1 MTMYKYRALD
11 PEGNP
16 VEDSME
22 AASAHAVT
30 QKLQERG
37 LTVSSVKEAYPDRRL
52 LRVSGKLT
60 WEDLQLLSEQLESI
74 VKSGL
79 PLVPSLKALASEL
92 RNPRLKPVLER
103 LHQDL
108 ERGVSLEDAVDKQ
121 HEYFPRVYPAL
132 IRAGEAT
139 GNLAGVMGL
148 VSQHATRMA
157 DLKQR
162 LQLALIYPVILAV
175 TAFFIISFLMMK
187 VVPVFAEIFGELG
200 ASLPAPTKLMLEVS
214 DLFQHSFANLALALA
229 ILVGLGIGT
238 LLWMRSSVAGRC
250 RLDTIKLYLPWV
262 GPTYHLGVQARFC
275 RLMGLLLESRVPV
288 LDAMELSG
296 AAAGSPVL
304 GRALED
310 AVLEV
315 ASGERLADALEHTR
329 FFGHDTCWLLST
341 TEERGTTEEAF
352 SSLAIRFEHQAVAH
366 EKFLGV
372 MAAPVFVLLIGLVV
386 AFVVFSLYLPI
397 FTLGDSISG

>member
-11 PEGNP
+11 ADGNP

-37 LTVSSVKEAYPDRRL
+37 LTVSAVVEAYPDRRL

-175 TAFFIISFLMMK
+175 TALFIISFLMMK

-200 ASLPAPTKLMLEVS
+200 ATLPAPTLLMLEIS
-214 DLFQHSFANLALALA
+214 DFFQHSFANLAVALA
-229 ILVGLGIGT
+229 VLLGLGIAI
-238 LLWMRSSVAGRC
+238 LLWLRSSVTGRC
-250 RLDTIKLYLPWV
+250 RLDRIKLYLPWV

-296 AAAGSPVL
+296 AASGSPVL
-304 GRALED
+304 ERALED

-341 TEERGTTEEAF
+341 SEERGTTEEAF
-352 SSLAIRFEHQAVAH
+352 SSLASRFEHQAVAH

-397 FTLGDSISG
+397 FTLGDAIG

>member
-22 AASAHAVT
+22 AVSAHAVT

-37 LTVSSVKEAYPDRRL
+37 LTVSSVKEAFPDRRL

-108 ERGVSLEDAVDKQ
+108 ERGVALEDAVEKQ

-148 VSQHATRMA
+148 VSQHASRMA

-162 LQLALIYPVILAV
+162 LQLALIYPIILAV
-175 TAFFIISFLMMK
+175 TALVITSFLMLK
-187 VVPVFAEIFGELG
+187 VVPVFAEIFGEMG
-200 ASLPAPTKLMLEVS
+200 ASLPAPTRLIVEMS
-214 DLFQHSFANLALALA
+214 AYFQHSIDSIAVVATLVIVL
-229 ILVGLGIGT
+229 LVGIP
-238 LLWMRSSVAGRC
+238 LWMRRSVAGRC
-250 RLDTIKLYLPWV
+250 WLDTAKLYLPWV
-262 GPTYHLGVQARFC
+262 GPAYHMGVQARFC
-275 RLMGLLLESRVPV
+275 RLMGLLLSSRVPV
-288 LDAMELSG
+288 LDAMELS
-296 AAAGSPVL
+296 ASASGSPVL
-304 GRALED
+304 ERAMED

-329 FFGHDTCWLLST
+329 FFGHDTCWLLATS
-341 TEERGTTEEAF
+341 EDRGTTEEAF
-352 SSLAIRFEHQAVAH
+352 ASLAGRFEHQASAH
-366 EKFLGV
+366 EKFIGII
-372 MAAPVFVLLIGLVV
+372 AAPVFVVLIGVLVGFV
-386 AFVVFSLYLPI
+386 AVSMYLPI
-397 FTLGDSISG
+397 FSLGDQIGG

>member
-1 MTMYKYRALD
+1 MTIYKYRALD

-22 AASAHAVT
+22 AVSAHAVT

-37 LTVSSVKEAYPDRRL
+37 LTVSAVVEAYPDRRL

-74 VKSGL
+74 LKSGL

-92 RNPRLKPVLER
+92 RNPRLKPVLEH

-148 VSQHATRMA
+148 VSQHATRMV

-162 LQLALIYPVILAV
+162 VQLALIYPVILAV
-175 TAFFIISFLMMK
+175 TAFFIISFLMLK
-187 VVPVFAEIFGELG
+187 VVPVFKEIFGQLG
-200 ASLPAPTKLMLEVS
+200 SSLPAPTRLLLEVS

-229 ILVGLGIGT
+229 ILLGLGIAV
-238 LLWMRSSVAGRC
+238 LLWLRSSVAGRC

-296 AAAGSPVL
+296 AASGSPVL
-304 GRALED
+304 ERALED
-310 AVLEV
+310 AVLAV

-341 TEERGTTEEAF
+341 SEERGTTEEAF
-352 SSLAIRFEHQAVAH
+352 SSLASRFEHQAVAH

-372 MAAPVFVLLIGLVV
+372 MAAPALVLFIGFIV
-386 AFVVFSLYLPI
+386 AFVAFSLYLPI

>member
-11 PEGNP
+11 TDGNP

-22 AASAHAVT
+22 AVSAHAVT

-37 LTVSSVKEAYPDRRL
+37 LTVSAVVEAYPDRRL

-74 VKSGL
+74 LKSGL

-92 RNPRLKPVLER
+92 RNPRLKPVLEH

-148 VSQHATRMA
+148 VSQHATRMV

-162 LQLALIYPVILAV
+162 VQLALIYPVILAV
-175 TAFFIISFLMMK
+175 TAFFIISFLMLK
-187 VVPVFAEIFGELG
+187 VVPVFKEIFGQLG
-200 ASLPAPTKLMLEVS
+200 SSLPAPTRLLLEVS

-229 ILVGLGIGT
+229 ILVGLGIAL
-238 LLWMRSSVAGRC
+238 LLWLRSSVAGRC

-296 AAAGSPVL
+296 AASGSPVL
-304 GRALED
+304 ERALED
-310 AVLEV
+310 AVLAV

-341 TEERGTTEEAF
+341 SEERGTTEEAF
-352 SSLAIRFEHQAVAH
+352 SSLASRFEHQAVAH

-372 MAAPVFVLLIGLVV
+372 MAAPALVLFIGFIV
-386 AFVVFSLYLPI
+386 AFVAFSLYLPI

>member
-11 PEGNP
+11 TDGNP

-22 AASAHAVT
+22 AVSAHAVT

-37 LTVSSVKEAYPDRRL
+37 LTVSAVVEAYPDRRL

-74 VKSGL
+74 LKSGL

-92 RNPRLKPVLER
+92 RNPRLKPVLEH

-148 VSQHATRMA
+148 VSQHATRMV

-162 LQLALIYPVILAV
+162 VQLALIYPVILAV
-175 TAFFIISFLMMK
+175 TAFFIISFLMLK
-187 VVPVFAEIFGELG
+187 VVPVFKEIFGQLG
-200 ASLPAPTKLMLEVS
+200 SSLPAPTRLLLEVS

-229 ILVGLGIGT
+229 ILVGLGIVV
-238 LLWMRSSVAGRC
+238 LLWLRSSVAGRC

-296 AAAGSPVL
+296 AASGSPVL
-304 GRALED
+304 ERALED
-310 AVLEV
+310 AVLAV

-341 TEERGTTEEAF
+341 SEERGTTEEAF
-352 SSLAIRFEHQAVAH
+352 SSLASRFEHQAVAH

-372 MAAPVFVLLIGLVV
+372 MAAPALVLLIGFIV
-386 AFVVFSLYLPI
+386 AFVAFSLYLPI

>member
-30 QKLQERG
+30 KKLQERG
-37 LTVSSVKEAYPDRRL
+37 LTVSSVVEAYPDRRL

-74 VKSGL
+74 VKSGM

-139 GNLAGVMGL
+139 GNLAGVMGV

-157 DLKQR
+157 DIKQR
-162 LQLALIYPVILAV
+162 MQTALIYPVILSV
-175 TAFFIISFLMMK
+175 TALFIISFLMLK
-187 VVPVFAEIFGELG
+187 VVPVFKEIFQEFGG
-200 ASLPAPTKLMLEVS
+200 PLPGPTRLMLEIS
-214 DLFQHSFANLALALA
+214 DLFQHSFGNLLITLA
-229 ILVGLGIGT
+229 ILAGLGFG
-238 LLWMRSSVAGRC
+238 LLIWLRSSVAGRC
-250 RLDTIKLYLPWV
+250 RLDTLRLYLPWI

-275 RLMGLLLESRVPV
+275 RLMALLLESRVPV

-296 AAAGSPVL
+296 AASGSPVL
-304 GRALED
+304 ERALED

-341 TEERGTTEEAF
+341 SEERGTTEEAL
-352 SSLAIRFEHQAVAH
+352 SNLASRFEHQAVAH
-366 EKFLGV
+366 ENFLGV
-372 MAAPVFVLLIGLVV
+372 MAAPVFVLAIGFVV
-386 AFVVFSLYLPI
+386 AFVAFSLYLPI
-397 FTLGDSISG
+397 FTLGDQIGG

>member
-22 AASAHAVT
+22 AVSAHAVT

-37 LTVSSVKEAYPDRRL
+37 LTVSAVAEAYPDRRL

-92 RNPRLKPVLER
+92 HNPRLKPVLER

-108 ERGVSLEDAVDKQ
+108 ERGVALEDAVDKQ

-139 GNLAGVMGL
+139 GNLGGVMGL
-148 VSQHATRMA
+148 VSQHAARMA

-175 TAFFIISFLMMK
+175 TAFFIISFLMLK
-187 VVPVFAEIFGELG
+187 VVPVFAEIFGEFG
-200 ASLPAPTKLMLEVS
+200 SALPAPTRVIVEVS
-214 DLFQHSFANLALALA
+214 ELFQHSFGNLLLAASVALAL
-229 ILVGLGIGT
+229 IVGVP
-238 LLWMRSSVAGRC
+238 LWMRRSVAGRC
-250 RLDTIKLYLPWV
+250 RLDTLKLYLPWI
-262 GPTYHLGVQARFC
+262 GPAYHMGVQARFC
-275 RLMGLLLESRVPV
+275 RLMGLLLTSRVPV

-296 AAAGSPVL
+296 AASGSPVL
-304 GRALED
+304 ERALED

-341 TEERGTTEEAF
+341 SEERGRTEEAF
-352 SSLAIRFEHQAVAH
+352 SSLASRFEHQAVAH

-372 MAAPVFVLLIGLVV
+372 MAAPVFVLAIGFVV
-386 AFVVFSLYLPI
+386 AFVAFSLYLPI
-397 FTLGDSISG
+397 FTIGDSLSG

>member
-1 MTMYKYRALD
+1 MYKYRALD

-37 LTVSSVKEAYPDRRL
+37 LTVSAVVEAYPDRRL

-74 VKSGL
+74 VKSGM

-148 VSQHATRMA
+148 VSQHAARMA
-157 DLKQR
+157 DFKQR

-175 TAFFIISFLMMK
+175 TAFCIISFLMLK
-187 VVPVFAEIFGELG
+187 VVPVFGEIFGEFG
-200 ASLPAPTKLMLEVS
+200 AALPAPTQFLIDGSAFFRAYFDKIL
-214 DLFQHSFANLALALA
+214 LALAVLA
-229 ILVGLGIGT
+229 AGIIGLF
-238 LLWMRSSVAGRC
+238 LWLRRSVAGRC
-250 RLDTIKLYLPWV
+250 RLDTLKLYLPWI
-262 GPTYHLGVQARFC
+262 GPAYHMSVQARFC
-275 RLMGLLLESRVPV
+275 RLMGLLLSARVPV

-296 AAAGSPVL
+296 AASGSPVL
-304 GRALED
+304 ERALED

-329 FFGHDTCWLLST
+329 FFGHDTCWLLATS
-341 TEERGTTEEAF
+341 EERGTTEEAF
-352 SSLAIRFEHQAVAH
+352 SSLAGRLEHQASTH
-366 EKFLGV
+366 EKFIGA
-372 MAAPVFVLLIGLVV
+372 MAAPVFVIVIGLAV
-386 AFVVFSLYLPI
+386 AFVVFSMYMPI
-397 FTLGDSISG
+397 FTIGDSMGG

>member
-22 AASAHAVT
+22 ALSAHAVT

-37 LTVSSVKEAYPDRRL
+37 LTVSSVVEAYPDRRL

-74 VKSGL
+74 VKSGM

-92 RNPRLKPVLER
+92 RNSRLKPVLER

-157 DLKQR
+157 DLKQH
-162 LQLALIYPVILAV
+162 LQLALIYPIILAV
-175 TAFFIISFLMMK
+175 TAFFIISFLMLK
-187 VVPVFAEIFGELG
+187 VVPVFSEIFGQLG
-200 ASLPAPTKLMLEVS
+200 ASLPAPTRFMVEIS
-214 DLFQHSFANLALALA
+214 AIFQHSFANLVALLVVAVFAGSALY
-229 ILVGLGIGT
+229 
-238 LLWMRSSVAGRC
+238 LWMRSSVAGRC
-250 RLDTIKLYLPWV
+250 RLDSIKLYLPWV

-288 LDAMELSG
+288 LDAMELS
-296 AAAGSPVL
+296 AAASGSPVL
-304 GRALED
+304 ERAMED

-315 ASGERLADALEHTR
+315 ASGERLADAMEHTR

-341 TEERGTTEEAF
+341 SEERGTTEEAL
-352 SSLAIRFEHQAVAH
+352 SNLASRFEHQAVAH
-366 EKFLGV
+366 ENFLGV
-372 MAAPVFVLLIGLVV
+372 MAAPVFVLAIGFVV
-386 AFVVFSLYLPI
+386 AFVAFSLYLPI
-397 FTLGDSISG
+397 FTLGDQIGG

>member
-37 LTVSSVKEAYPDRRL
+37 LTVSSVAEAYPDRRL

-60 WEDLQLLSEQLESI
+60 WEDLQLLSEQLASI

-108 ERGVSLEDAVDKQ
+108 EQGVSLEDAVDKQ
-121 HEYFPRVYPAL
+121 HQYFPRVYPAL

-148 VSQHATRMA
+148 VSQHATRMV

-175 TAFFIISFLMMK
+175 TAFFIISFLMLK
-187 VVPVFAEIFGELG
+187 VVPVFKEIFGQLG
-200 ASLPAPTKLMLEVS
+200 ASLPAPTRLMLEIS

-238 LLWMRSSVAGRC
+238 LLWMRSSVSGRC
-250 RLDTIKLYLPWV
+250 RLDTLKLYLPWV
-262 GPTYHLGVQARFC
+262 GPTYHMGVQARFC

-296 AAAGSPVL
+296 AASGSPVL
-304 GRALED
+304 ERALED

-315 ASGERLADALEHTR
+315 ASGERLADALQHTR

-341 TEERGTTEEAF
+341 SEERGTTEEAF
-352 SSLAIRFEHQAVAH
+352 SSLASRFEHQAAAH

-372 MAAPVFVLLIGLVV
+372 MAAPVLVLLIGVVV
-386 AFVVFSLYLPI
+386 AFVAFSLYLPI

>member
-22 AASAHAVT
+22 GASAHAVT

-74 VKSGL
+74 VNSGL

-108 ERGVSLEDAVDKQ
+108 ERGVSLEDAVDRQ

-162 LQLALIYPVILAV
+162 LQLALIYPLILAI
-175 TAFFIISFLMMK
+175 TAFLIISFLMMK
-187 VVPVFAEIFGELG
+187 VVPVFASIFGELG
-200 ASLPAPTKLMLEVS
+200 ATLPAPTLLMLEIS
-214 DLFQHSFANLALALA
+214 DLFQHSFSKLAVALA

-250 RLDTIKLYLPWV
+250 RLDTLKLYLPWV

-304 GRALED
+304 ERALED

-341 TEERGTTEEAF
+341 SEERGTTEEAF
-352 SSLAIRFEHQAVAH
+352 SSLASRFEHQAVAH

-397 FTLGDSISG
+397 FTLGDAIG

>member
-22 AASAHAVT
+22 ATSAHAVT
-30 QKLQERG
+30 IKLQERG
-37 LTVSSVKEAYPDRRL
+37 LTVSSVVEAYPDRRL

-92 RNPRLKPVLER
+92 RNPRLKPVLKR

-175 TAFFIISFLMMK
+175 TAFAIISFLMLK
-187 VVPVFAEIFGELG
+187 VVPIFAEIFGELG
-200 ASLPAPTKLMLEVS
+200 ASLPAPTRLLLEIS
-214 DLFQHSFANLALALA
+214 ELFQHSFGKFLVTLALAVFLA
-229 ILVGLGIGT
+229 GVA
-238 LLWMRSSVAGRC
+238 LLWMRSSVAGCC

-304 GRALED
+304 VRALED

-315 ASGERLADALEHTR
+315 ASGERLADALKQTR

-352 SSLAIRFEHQAVAH
+352 SSLASRFEHQAVAH

-372 MAAPVFVLLIGLVV
+372 MAAPVLVLLIGFVV

-397 FTLGDSISG
+397 FTLGDAIGM